1 MMTNHFSF
9 MSSIINIM
17 FLIVQICNRLS
28 SLWRYYDL
36 HSYAH
41 VCRKPIPLLKVFIL
55 FSLPYF
61 HSLHIYDDK
70 LQIRI
75 RDFHIRHNRAIHSGI
90 ASILIAFYEMLNV
103 RSVKVLKRISMNI
116 YYNSLGY
123 LNSVTI
129 FKERNHSY
137 YFLWIWPW
145 YFFGIIS
152 LSGVICRNK

>member
-1 MMTNHFSF
+1 MVSIQIKRMHFYFRGIHHKVPKMMTNHFSF
-9 MSSIINIM
+9 LSSIINIM
-17 FLIVQICNRLS
+17 VLIVQICNRLS

-103 RSVKVLKRISMNI
+103 RSVKVLKGISMNI
-116 YYNSLGY
+116 FYNFWGY
-123 LNSVTI
+123 LKTV
-129 FKERNHSY
+129 
-137 YFLWIWPW
+137 
-145 YFFGIIS
+145 
-152 LSGVICRNK
+152 V

>member
-1 MMTNHFSF
+1 MHLLIFVWYQYKWKGCISIFEVFIIKVPKMMTNHFSS

-103 RSVKVLKRISMNI
+103 RSVKVLKGISMNI
-116 YYNSLGY
+116 SYNSLDY
-123 LNSVTI
+123 L
-129 FKERNHSY
+129 K
-137 YFLWIWPW
+137 L
-145 YFFGIIS
+145 
-152 LSGVICRNK
+152 